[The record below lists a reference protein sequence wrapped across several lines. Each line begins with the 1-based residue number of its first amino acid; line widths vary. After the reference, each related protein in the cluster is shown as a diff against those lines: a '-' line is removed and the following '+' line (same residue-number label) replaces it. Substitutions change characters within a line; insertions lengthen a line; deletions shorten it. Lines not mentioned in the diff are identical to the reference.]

1 MALSREKKHSRELK
15 EELDEKISTL
25 KENLDNEEKEQDE
38 TETRKVEELQETIE
52 NLKGLND
59 NLSLKMEKL
68 GLEHQ
73 EEIGKFVAD
82 LEDYQSL
89 KKNVEDLEME
99 KQNILGVMHEKNRE
113 NSAKK
118 EENLRLLQSLA
129 DLKKSQEE
137 VEENRKIAMQNL
149 NKILSDKDLEIEAL
163 KSRNESL
170 VNVVQATSE
179 KKTVQDNANEIVI
192 LKSKISELENKLTFA
207 QVKVQ
212 MQDAS
217 IGKNFTLKFKFQAKI
232 R

>member
-1 MALSREKKHSRELK
+1 M
-15 EELDEKISTL
+15 
-25 KENLDNEEKEQDE
+25 
-38 TETRKVEELQETIE
+38 
-52 NLKGLND
+52 
-59 NLSLKMEKL
+59 
-68 GLEHQ
+68 
-73 EEIGKFVAD
+73 AD

-217 IGKNFTLKFKFQAKI
+217 IGKNFPSNSLKFQAKI
-232 R
+232 NNLLFCSFEL

>member
-1 MALSREKKHSRELK
+1 M
-15 EELDEKISTL
+15 
-25 KENLDNEEKEQDE
+25 
-38 TETRKVEELQETIE
+38 
-52 NLKGLND
+52 
-59 NLSLKMEKL
+59 
-68 GLEHQ
+68 
-73 EEIGKFVAD
+73 AD

>member
-1 MALSREKKHSRELK
+1 M
-15 EELDEKISTL
+15 
-25 KENLDNEEKEQDE
+25 
-38 TETRKVEELQETIE
+38 
-52 NLKGLND
+52 
-59 NLSLKMEKL
+59 
-68 GLEHQ
+68 
-73 EEIGKFVAD
+73 AD

-99 KQNILGVMHEKNRE
+99 KQNIMGVIHEKNRE

-118 EENLRLLQSLA
+118 EENMRLLQSLA

-137 VEENRKIAMQNL
+137 VEENRKIAMQTL
-149 NKILSDKDLEIEAL
+149 NKTLSDKDLEIEAL

-170 VNVVQATSE
+170 VNVVHATSE
-179 KKTVQDNANEIVI
+179 KKSVQDNANEIVI

-217 IGKNFTLKFKFQAKI
+217 IGKLLMKKCF
-232 R
+232 

>member
-15 EELDEKISTL
+15 EELDEKISSL

-52 NLKGLND
+52 HLKGLND
-59 NLSLKMEKL
+59 NLCLKMEKM
-68 GLEHQ
+68 GVEHQ

-99 KQNILGVMHEKNRE
+99 KQNILGVIHEKNRE

-118 EENLRLLQSLA
+118 EENMRLLQSLA
-129 DLKKSQEE
+129 DLKKIQEE
-137 VEENRKIAMQNL
+137 VEENRKTAMQTL
-149 NKILSDKDLEIEAL
+149 NKRLSDKDLEIEAL

-170 VNVVQATSE
+170 VNVVHATSE
-179 KKTVQDNANEIVI
+179 KKSVQDNANEIVI

-217 IGKNFTLKFKFQAKI
+217 IGKLLMKKYF
-232 R
+232 